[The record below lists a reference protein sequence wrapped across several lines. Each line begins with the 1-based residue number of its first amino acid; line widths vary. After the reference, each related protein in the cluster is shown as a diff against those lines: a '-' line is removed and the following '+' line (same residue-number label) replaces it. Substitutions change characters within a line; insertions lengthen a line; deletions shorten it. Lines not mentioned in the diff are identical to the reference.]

1 MNSLR
6 QKKAVFGFTLLEVLI
21 ALSILAIASIAVIR
35 QTGQSLNQLQ
45 RLELKTTALHI
56 AENQITNYRIAKSW
70 PSLGRRSD
78 TVTLGA
84 IDWSIRSEITATPDP
99 LLRKIVVEVG
109 LEDQAPVVAMTAYRG
124 QH

>member
-1 MNSLR
+1 MNSPVYKQR
-6 QKKAVFGFTLLEVLI
+6 CFGFTLLEVLI

-45 RLELKTTALHI
+45 RLELKSTAMHI
-56 AENQITNYRIAKSW
+56 AENQITTLRIADSW
-70 PSLGRRSD
+70 PSLGTRSD
-78 TVTLGA
+78 TVTLGS
-84 IDWSIRSEITATPDP
+84 IDWEVRSQVTSTTDP

-109 LEDQAPVVAMTAYRG
+109 LQDQEPVLSLTAYRG